1 MVLLSTI
8 CYSRW
13 RVILAL
19 PLFILV
25 PLCFLFIQSSHIGGL
40 TLPTTVQRTMSFIPG
55 DWDVDVKRSAENS
68 NGFREDISRV
78 YIHEYLR
85 KSPLLGNGFTF
96 DPKETEAYEA
106 LTHTGSASDHS
117 YYESKAFIVSKNFH
131 VGWISLYDAVGLIG
145 GIAFVALSLNLIGM
159 SGWFIFHR
167 GADMHSSLF
176 PIKVWLFSNFTSSCV
191 NYFITFGSFN
201 SSFIGMMMTSIIL
214 VHLSVIERR
223 QTLGTVTPSP
233 QMTLNTPGKAPELSP
248 AN

>member
-1 MVLLSTI
+1 
-8 CYSRW
+8 
-13 RVILAL
+13 
-19 PLFILV
+19 
-25 PLCFLFIQSSHIGGL
+25 
-40 TLPTTVQRTMSFIPG
+40 
-55 DWDVDVKRSAENS
+55 
-68 NGFREDISRV
+68 
-78 YIHEYLR
+78 
-85 KSPLLGNGFTF
+85 
-96 DPKETEAYEA
+96 
-106 LTHTGSASDHS
+106 
-117 YYESKAFIVSKNFH
+117 VSKNFH